1 MAKEFPTVS
10 RSQLAKLLNIS
21 PNRVSELTKAGII
34 TAVSERPL
42 RYEPTDCKR
51 RFVEYKK
58 KDATRLAQSANRE
71 QLEARLR
78 LHKSNLLKQRNKLNA
93 LKEQV
98 ATINDIQRAYNRF
111 RAIVLAELQQL
122 PQRIADK
129 LTSAHDMPTTTEAIE
144 STVYAGVNTIHAKLD
159 EYCDNIDADE
169 RRQEAGREYGGG
181 TPLVA
186 PENADLVAEIREVR
200 TERDHV
206 VAESNEIVA
215 ALFSGQ
221 TVYVQ
226 DVERVMSDRSVTARN
241 KLLGLPQLLARVLW
255 GATAEQTIGHLTEAV
270 DQIAEEIE
278 PFDSDDFKAREVR
291 ERSEPDDAEPD
302 EPEEGEQ

>member
-1 MAKEFPTVS
+1 MAKKFPTVS

-42 RYEPTDCKR
+42 RYDPTDCKR

-58 KDATRLAQSANRE
+58 KDATRLAQSGNRE

-98 ATINDIQRAYNRF
+98 ATITDIQQAYNSF
-111 RAIVLAELQQL
+111 RAIILAELRQL

-129 LTSAHDMPTTTEAIE
+129 LTSAQDMPTTAEAIE
-144 STVYAGVNTIHAKLD
+144 NTVYAGINTIHAKLD
-159 EYCDNIDADE
+159 AYCDNIDADE
-169 RRQEAGREYGGG
+169 SGQEPGREYGGG
-181 TPLVA
+181 TPVVA
-186 PENADLVAEIREVR
+186 PENADLVAEIRKVR
-200 TERDHV
+200 TERDHT

-221 TVYVQ
+221 TVYAR
-226 DVERVMSDRSVTARN
+226 DVEKIMSDRSSIART
-241 KLLGLPQLLARVLW
+241 KLLGLPQFLARVVV
-255 GATAEQTIGHLTEAV
+255 GAGEQAMSHLTDAV
-270 DQIAEEIE
+270 EQIAEEIE
-278 PFDSDDFKAREVR
+278 PFDAADFRAQEVR
-291 ERSEPDDAEPD
+291 ERVSEPDDS
-302 EPEEGEQ
+302 EPEELNAEGT